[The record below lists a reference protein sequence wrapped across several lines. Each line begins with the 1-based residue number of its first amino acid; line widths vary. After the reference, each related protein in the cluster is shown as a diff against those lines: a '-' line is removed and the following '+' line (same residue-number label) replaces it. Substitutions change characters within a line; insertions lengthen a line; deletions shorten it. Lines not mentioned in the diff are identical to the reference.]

1 METYN
6 NKTSPT
12 KLIAIAGG
20 IGSGKSVV
28 SHILHAMGYDVY
40 DCDSRAKYLMGENE
54 QIKKRIFKE
63 ISENAICFPY
73 GQDWKTAEIDRP
85 ALSDIVFN
93 DAAKLDT
100 LDKIVHNAIR
110 NDIKHW
116 YQKNA
121 RKSKHLFVETAI
133 LYTSGLDTMVDDV
146 WYVTAPE
153 ELRISRA
160 MSRDIASRQKVLA
173 RINCQKEE
181 ETILKSKG
189 GFCSIINNDNN
200 QPILPQIIRLL

>member
-73 GQDWKTAEIDRP
+73 GQD
-85 ALSDIVFN
+85 L
-93 DAAKLDT
+93 
-100 LDKIVHNAIR
+100 
-110 NDIKHW
+110 
-116 YQKNA
+116 
-121 RKSKHLFVETAI
+121 I
-133 LYTSGLDTMVDDV
+133 LYSMMLQN
-146 WYVTAPE
+146 W
-153 ELRISRA
+153 IH
-160 MSRDIASRQKVLA
+160 
-173 RINCQKEE
+173 
-181 ETILKSKG
+181 
-189 GFCSIINNDNN
+189 
-200 QPILPQIIRLL
+200 